1 MITTFL
7 GCDIR
12 ISQQALSYRY
22 EVTRPGIRRWGS
34 SFDFSSSLN
43 AYDAAAQAIWES
55 HAERF
60 FDSPAGLFSPDDG
73 VILFANLP
81 HLAWICSDCTGYST
95 ALVLGNIPRDQLLIV
110 ELVPCGTKTLGFY
123 QIRTK
128 RNL

>member
-12 ISQQALSYRY
+12 IESQALNYRY

-34 SFDFSSSLN
+34 SFDFSSIQT

-55 HAERF
+55 NAERF
-60 FDSPAGLFSPDDG
+60 FDIPAGLFSPDDG

-81 HLAWICSDCTGYST
+81 HLAGIGSDCTGYST
-95 ALVLGNIPRDQLLIV
+95 ALVLGNIPNQLLTV
-110 ELVPCGTKTLGFY
+110 ELVPSGRKTLGFY

-128 RNL
+128 RNP

>member
-12 ISQQALSYRY
+12 IESQALTYRY

-34 SFDFSSSLN
+34 SFDFLGIQT

-55 HAERF
+55 NAERF
-60 FDSPAGLFSPDDG
+60 FDIPAGLFSPEAG

-81 HLAWICSDCTGYST
+81 HLAWLGSDCTGYPT
-95 ALVLGNIPRDQLLIV
+95 ALVLGNIPRNLLIV
-110 ELVPCGTKTLGFY
+110 DLVPCGTRALGFY

-128 RNL
+128 RNP